1 MNLNL
6 VKLNNNNNNNI
17 GIYDQTMN
25 KYSMKFFEKLNM
37 NNNKNNKGIKYSNIN
52 ELTNT
57 INKNKLNN
65 IKKDAIQIYN
75 KEKNKNKGSEK
86 QLINKNKEKK
96 ILGLGSNKEP
106 KNNLLS
112 SSYSNINNIIG
123 IQGSTADNNNKIGNI
138 FNNNFSTINFE
149 RKINKKNLTKLNN
162 MRIEKITRNQ
172 SNPGKSLHQ
181 MNKNNSNNTASP
193 INQVNKIIN
202 YNSQNNIEQKNK

>member
-75 KEKNKNKGSEK
+75 KEKNKNKIIPK
-86 QLINKNKEKK
+86 QKEKNKFINDKFEENLAIKAVEEQLLKEIRQKK
-96 ILGLGSNKEP
+96 DDIYKMDKLDKIENIKFDIDRAEFFQCGICMDSFQDGEQLK
-106 KNNLLS
+106 KLS
-112 SSYSNINNIIG
+112 CLHLYHKDCLNQWIQTKKDCPLCGKFINI
-123 IQGSTADNNNKIGNI
+123 
-138 FNNNFSTINFE
+138 
-149 RKINKKNLTKLNN
+149 
-162 MRIEKITRNQ
+162 
-172 SNPGKSLHQ
+172 
-181 MNKNNSNNTASP
+181 
-193 INQVNKIIN
+193 
-202 YNSQNNIEQKNK
+202 